1 MSTSDQDD
9 GGRTGAVPAR
19 LALGGA
25 LVVIV
30 SAVLYALIPQLVEL
44 TEEAPRLAMIR
55 WAWIPVMAALWV
67 AGLLA
72 IWTLLHAALPRV
84 KWLDLATVH
93 LSANAVANVVPG
105 GTVTGGA
112 TMVRLLHR
120 TGVDATQAA
129 AAILATGII
138 AAASLTAL
146 APLATAAA
154 AVTATVP
161 ARFEVIALFGAGIA
175 AVLVVTGVVLL
186 RTRFPMRVLVR
197 AAGLAD
203 RVILHRLGYPLQLDL
218 EAVLTRRRQLREVL
232 ADRWWL
238 GVSAAVAHWLF
249 EMATLA
255 VALIAAGATVS
266 PTVLTVAYVAA
277 AVLRLVPITPGGLGL
292 VETGLVG
299 TLVIADVAFSQAVLG
314 VFLYRIATYW
324 LALPLGLAA
333 YLVLRRRHAVPG
345 PAPTS
350 TASTADDDGHRQG
363 RS

>member
-1 MSTSDQDD
+1 MSASDQDPSES
-9 GGRTGAVPAR
+9 TGQVPAR
-19 LALGGA
+19 LAVGGV
-25 LVVIV
+25 LVVLAA
-30 SAVLYALIPQLVEL
+30 AVLYALVPQLVEL
-44 TEEAPRLAMIR
+44 TEEAPSLAAIR
-55 WAWIPVMAALWV
+55 WAWTPVVAALWV
-67 AGLLA
+67 AGLLS

-84 KWLDLATVH
+84 TWLDLATVH

-105 GTVTGGA
+105 GAVTGGA
-112 TMVRLLHR
+112 TMVRLFRR

-129 AAILATGII
+129 PAILATGII
-138 AAASLTAL
+138 AAATLTAL
-146 APLATAAA
+146 APFATAAA

-161 ARFEVIALFGAGIA
+161 TRFEVIALFGAGSA
-175 AVLVVTGVVLL
+175 AVLVATGVVLL
-186 RTRFPMRVLVR
+186 RTRFAMRILVR
-197 AAGLAD
+197 AAGMAD
-203 RVILHRLGYPLQLDL
+203 RVILGRLGHPLQLDL
-218 EAVLTRRRQLREVL
+218 EVVLSRRHQLREVL
-232 ADRWWL
+232 AGRWWL
-238 GVSAAVAHWLF
+238 GVGAAVAHWLF

-266 PTVLTVAYVAA
+266 PTALTLAYVAA

-299 TLVIADVAFSQAVLG
+299 TLVIANVAFPQAVLG

-333 YLVLRRRHAVPG
+333 YLVLRRRHPVRG

-350 TASTADDDGHRQG
+350 TTSAADDDPHRG